1 MNRETLNRIYDDELT
16 PRQKKVLSLY
26 LNGESDDTIRQALEA
41 NDRTIVTQHLRNIS
55 KKFLIFPVKDTD
67 YRNTLVELFW
77 RYKPEIVSPER
88 LKKSGII
95 GGKPSYPDSPVRA
108 DSPFY
113 IERSPIEAKC
123 YNAIADIGTLLRISS
138 PQKMG
143 KTSLI
148 KQIVREAKQKKY
160 QTVTLDLSLIET
172 EKFASTESFLS
183 SFYQYIVQELSSV
196 PPLKEWTPGTA
207 IILNCTASFENLLRH
222 LDGVLVLIIDEVDKI
237 FEYPH
242 IYQDFFPMLRHW
254 YQQTNES
261 EIWQKIRLVIAYA
274 TDDYGRLD
282 LRQSPFNVGM
292 PVQLDEL
299 NRSQVETLAYRHGM
313 GQETVTPLIDLV
325 RGHPYLLRLAFY
337 HLYYEETTLSQLLQ
351 EAPTD
356 TGIYKNHL
364 LDLLERLEKQPDLKT
379 AFKQILDQV
388 NSPIPPVTT
397 RQMYQ
402 LMGMGLIRF
411 ENNTAKVRSKLYQ
424 LYFCDRL

>member
-1 MNRETLNRIYDDELT
+1 
-16 PRQKKVLSLY
+16 
-26 LNGESDDTIRQALEA
+26 
-41 NDRTIVTQHLRNIS
+41 
-55 KKFLIFPVKDTD
+55 
-67 YRNTLVELFW
+67 
-77 RYKPEIVSPER
+77 
-88 LKKSGII
+88 
-95 GGKPSYPDSPVRA
+95 
-108 DSPFY
+108 
-113 IERSPIEAKC
+113 
-123 YNAIADIGTLLRISS
+123 
-138 PQKMG
+138 
-143 KTSLI
+143 
-148 KQIVREAKQKKY
+148 
-160 QTVTLDLSLIET
+160 
-172 EKFASTESFLS
+172 
-183 SFYQYIVQELSSV
+183 
-196 PPLKEWTPGTA
+196 
-207 IILNCTASFENLLRH
+207 
-222 LDGVLVLIIDEVDKI
+222 
-237 FEYPH
+237 
-242 IYQDFFPMLRHW
+242 
-254 YQQTNES
+254 
-261 EIWQKIRLVIAYA
+261 
-274 TDDYGRLD
+274 
-282 LRQSPFNVGM
+282 M

-388 NSPIPPVTT
+388 DSPIPPVTT

>member
-123 YNAIADIGTLLRISS
+123 YNAIADVGTLLRISS

-160 QTVTLDLSLIET
+160 QTITLDLSLIET
-172 EKFASTESFLS
+172 EKFTSTESFLS

-196 PPLKEWTPGTA
+196 PPLKEWTPDTSV
-207 IILNCTASFENLLRH
+207 IMNCTASFENLLRH
-222 LDGVLVLIIDEVDKI
+222 LDGVSI
-237 FEYPH
+237 
-242 IYQDFFPMLRHW
+242 
-254 YQQTNES
+254 
-261 EIWQKIRLVIAYA
+261 
-274 TDDYGRLD
+274 
-282 LRQSPFNVGM
+282 
-292 PVQLDEL
+292 
-299 NRSQVETLAYRHGM
+299 
-313 GQETVTPLIDLV
+313 
-325 RGHPYLLRLAFY
+325 
-337 HLYYEETTLSQLLQ
+337 
-351 EAPTD
+351 
-356 TGIYKNHL
+356 L
-364 LDLLERLEKQPDLKT
+364 LD
-379 AFKQILDQV
+379 
-388 NSPIPPVTT
+388 
-397 RQMYQ
+397 
-402 LMGMGLIRF
+402 
-411 ENNTAKVRSKLYQ
+411 
-424 LYFCDRL
+424 